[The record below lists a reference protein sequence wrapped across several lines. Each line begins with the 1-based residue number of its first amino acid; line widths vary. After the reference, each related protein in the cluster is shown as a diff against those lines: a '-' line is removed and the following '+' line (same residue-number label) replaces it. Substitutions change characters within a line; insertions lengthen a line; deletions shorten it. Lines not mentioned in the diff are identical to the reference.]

1 MAYSSARQRN
11 VRRAARQAAREA
23 GLSLEEWVDTLF
35 EDDGATGNDF
45 GFSDPGRGSR
55 PAADDHTA
63 MRLLSHRLDSIES
76 LLADMAERGGKAAS
90 ADGDALVRE
99 LQNAMSS
106 GSKNGKGLAGGL
118 ARVVGDL
125 PISRNAASDAL
136 KEIGKRL
143 DRISANMAAAQKAP
157 LQGDA
162 SVSRLEKRL
171 DEISRQLK
179 ARNEQAAPVK
189 ADAAIAAQTKRLE
202 EKLDAMSKQFRA
214 VPRPTTHARLAST
227 PSSRMVS
234 ATDPE
239 LNRRIGGIDSAVSQI
254 LKRQKDLDAESRT
267 MQADTSR
274 KAEITALR
282 EDIAQLAK
290 RVDGTSAHL
299 GNTLENRLANLSG
312 QLDTATRGELSAIRK
327 EINQLGSR
335 IESGTKTNIS
345 ALREALN
352 RMAAM
357 NQPVDLERIENK
369 LIEIASAVAD
379 TSHTGDGIAN
389 ALAGRLDAMAQRIEA
404 IAASGGNGLTAD
416 SAGAIERQLADLGS
430 EIRARADAGPQALK
444 NIAMQFDRMNSRLE
458 EIAAQKETGGTDT
471 GVLAGIQDRLDEIMA
486 RSGGEPVANFDSS
499 AFEALESRISGLADR
514 LESMS
519 LQGGETA
526 PGAVGELAT
535 QVARLA
541 EMVEESD
548 RRRPNPPNID
558 QAMGELVRRVE
569 QVRTSAIDAAKH
581 AAQEVAAT
589 LGRGGANTADT
600 MSINNLKHELN
611 SLRAASESSSTR
623 TEQTLEVMRD
633 VLTTIVERLGDLES
647 IETVPA
653 KAEKHT
659 DPIYTLSQ
667 TAADALD
674 DDVHVDSAG
683 SFDDADEPVGMGEPD
698 LPMPQI
704 STDMPSVAMGT
715 APLPIEEDPAYM
727 DLPQAGDGEDDSPIP
742 VMDMEE
748 AAGDDGEDAHLP
760 LAPGAASAAPLPQP
774 PRRPKPDPLPASERA
789 SEADRQD
796 FIAAARR
803 AAQKAAAES
812 DARSIAPGTKEKS
825 KTRKSIVMISAALII
840 VVGSLKL
847 YNMMTAS
854 DGPSGEPIAQQ
865 STPTDATLP
874 AGDTPPT
881 MAAPAEIAPPAP
893 PADEAPAPAE
903 EPAPAEP
910 AAENSGT
917 TPADTGMTPA
927 PVEPV
932 EATPAEGE
940 SNSTPPAGDA
950 PKLPGLSEAPAKEP
964 RVISMTTNSIGKG
977 PRLDASEAA
986 KEAEALQAALTQ
998 LPAAIGPESLRRAA
1012 IDGDPAA
1019 QFEIGSRYTQGRG
1032 VAQDLKAAADWYQ
1045 RAAAQGLAPA
1055 QYRLGSLY
1063 EKGHGVTRDI
1073 SMAEMW
1079 YMRAADQGNR
1089 KAMHN
1094 LAVLNAQGAK
1104 GEANFEEAARWFRQA
1119 AEHGLRD
1126 SQFNLAILYARGLGI
1141 EADQK
1146 EAYKWFAIAA
1156 AQGDREAEQKRD
1168 EIASSLSADDV
1179 AVAKRMA
1186 RNWEATPLVDSA
1198 NVVKAGTSWDEAGL
1212 DDALD
1217 AKVVVRATQTMLNQL
1232 GFDAGPADGLMGPR
1246 TRDAIKAFQTA
1257 NGLIPTGI
1265 ATPDLLTSLKSATG

>member
-11 VRRAARQAAREA
+11 LRRAARQAAREA

-35 EDDGATGNDF
+35 EDDGASSDDF
-45 GFSDPGRGSR
+45 GFGEPGSNSR
-55 PAADDHTA
+55 PAADDRTA

-76 LLADMAERGGKAAS
+76 LLADMAERGGKPAN

-99 LQNAMSS
+99 LQSAMSR
-106 GSKNGKGLAGGL
+106 GNKDGRGLAGGL
-118 ARVVGDL
+118 ARMVGEDL

-143 DRISANMAAAQKAP
+143 DRISANMAAAQKTP
-157 LQGDA
+157 PQGDA
-162 SVSRLEKRL
+162 TVSRLEKRL
-171 DEISRQLK
+171 DDISRQLK
-179 ARNEQAAPVK
+179 ARDQQAAPAK
-189 ADAAIAAQTKRLE
+189 ADAAIAAQTRRLE
-202 EKLDAMSKQFRA
+202 EKLDAMSKQFKSAPRA
-214 VPRPTTHARLAST
+214 VSHARLAST

-234 ATDPE
+234 TGDPE
-239 LNRRIGGIDSAVSQI
+239 LTRRIGGIDNAVSQI
-254 LKRQKDLDAESRT
+254 LKRQRDLDAESRVV
-267 MQADTSR
+267 QSDASR
-274 KAEITALR
+274 KAEIAILR
-282 EDIAQLAK
+282 EDIARLAT
-290 RVDGTSAHL
+290 RIDGASAKL
-299 GNTLENRLANLSG
+299 GDTLEQRLASLSG
-312 QLDTATRGELSAIRK
+312 QLDTATSSELSAIRE
-327 EINQLGSR
+327 EINQLGAR
-335 IESGTKTNIS
+335 IENGTKTNIS
-345 ALREALN
+345 ALREALS
-352 RMAAM
+352 RMANM

-379 TSHTGDGIAN
+379 TSNAGDGIAN
-389 ALAGRLDAMAQRIEA
+389 ALAGRLDALAQRIEA
-404 IAASGGNGLTAD
+404 IAASGGDGLTSD
-416 SAGAIERQLADLGS
+416 SASAIERQLADLGS

-444 NIAMQFDRMNSRLE
+444 NIAMQFDRMNARLE
-458 EIAAQKETGGTDT
+458 QIAAQKETGGTDNT
-471 GVLAGIQDRLDEIMA
+471 VLADIQNRLEEIA
-486 RSGGEPVANFDSS
+486 TRSPGDPASFDPS
-499 AFEALESRISGLADR
+499 AFEALESRISTLTDR
-514 LESMS
+514 LEAMS
-519 LQGGETA
+519 LRGSGDAA
-526 PGAVGELAT
+526 PGAIGELAT

-541 EMVEESD
+541 EMVEASES
-548 RRRPNPPNID
+548 RRPNPPNID
-558 QAMGELVRRVE
+558 QAMSELVRRVE

-581 AAQEVAAT
+581 AAQEVAAS
-589 LGRGGANTADT
+589 LGREGISSADT

-611 SLRAASESSSTR
+611 ALRAASETSSSR

-647 IETVPA
+647 DEAAPQATHG
-653 KAEKHT
+653 HT
-659 DPIYTLSQ
+659 EPMYAMSQ

-674 DDVHVDSAG
+674 DDM
-683 SFDDADEPVGMGEPD
+683 DDPHGIFEADEASSSARESD
-698 LPMPQI
+698 LPMPPVSESAS
-704 STDMPSVAMGT
+704 STAMRSELLSP
-715 APLPIEEDPAYM
+715 ADDPAYM
-727 DLPQAGDGEDDSPIP
+727 NLPQTGDEDDDSPIP
-742 VMDMEE
+742 VAE
-748 AAGDDGEDAHLP
+748 AGDAVQDDSEDAHLP
-760 LAPGAASAAPLPQP
+760 LAPGASSQEPLPQP
-774 PRRPKPDPLPASERA
+774 QRRPRPDPTPASERA
-789 SEADRQD
+789 SDADRQD

-812 DARSIAPGTKEKS
+812 DARSISSNGKQKS
-825 KTRKSIVMISAALII
+825 KTRKSIVMISAALIVI
-840 VVGSLKL
+840 VGSLKL
-847 YNMMTAS
+847 YNMMTGSEEAAE
-854 DGPSGEPIAQQ
+854 EPVAQQ
-865 STPTDATLP
+865 SATSAEDSIPAPTSP
-874 AGDTPPT
+874 AD
-881 MAAPAEIAPPAP
+881 AAPGAM
-893 PADEAPAPAE
+893 EAGEAPAE

-910 AAENSGT
+910 QAQSSGT

-932 EATPAEGE
+932 DTTPAGSGDAAPAE
-940 SNSTPPAGDA
+940 SAPSEPAA
-950 PKLPGLSEAPAKEP
+950 PKLPGLSAAPAKEP
-964 RVISMTTNSIGKG
+964 RVISMTTNSISKG
-977 PRLDASEAA
+977 PRLDATEAV
-986 KEAEALQAALTQ
+986 KEAQALQAALTQ
-998 LPAAIGPESLRRAA
+998 LPAAIGPEGLRKAA
-1012 IDGDPAA
+1012 IDGDSAA

-1104 GEANFEEAARWFRQA
+1104 GEADFSEAARWFRQA

-1126 SQFNLAILYARGLGI
+1126 SQFNLAILYARGLGVD
-1141 EADQK
+1141 ADQK

-1156 AQGDREAEQKRD
+1156 AQGDNEAGQKRD

-1198 NVVKAGTSWDEAGL
+1198 NFVKASDSWEQAGL
-1212 DDALD
+1212 DEALD

-1232 GFDAGPADGLMGPR
+1232 GFDAGPADGMMGPR

-1265 ATPDLLTSLKSATG
+1265 ATPDLLTSLKQATG